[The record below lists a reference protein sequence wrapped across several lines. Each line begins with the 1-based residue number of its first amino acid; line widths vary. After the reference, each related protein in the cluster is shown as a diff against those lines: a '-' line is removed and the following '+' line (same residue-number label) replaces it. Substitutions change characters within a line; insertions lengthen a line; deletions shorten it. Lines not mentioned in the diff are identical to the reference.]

1 MEGTAEMGSETL
13 YEYEELCSR
22 ACVTPGAQISESLL
36 RLRHSFGYD
45 SGLRGNLQLLDDR
58 TLIFIAGDLLV
69 LLDISTR
76 EQRHLRSS
84 GGGGIGAITVHL
96 SRKYFAVAEKGNR
109 PSITVYES
117 PSLRRYRVLRD
128 GTEKAYS
135 SSVDFNKDGSL
146 LASVGT
152 APDFML
158 TVWDWRQEQVTLRAK
173 AISKEVFTVRFS
185 PHNPE
190 RLTSSGFEHIM
201 FWEMAD
207 TFTELKLQGRIGR
220 FGATEPTDIEGFVEL
235 PDGTVVS
242 GSSWGNLLLWEGSA
256 IRMEISRK
264 DGQSCHQGTVQPFA
278 LEDGHLM
285 TCGSDGVIRVWD
297 FDGID
302 IAIGGSKY
310 ELGPVKE
317 MAVGQNVCLCSVVRS
332 PQPDSTMWFA
342 QDSRG
347 AIWRVDLS
355 FTNTSLDPE
364 RLFSFHAG
372 AIQGLDVSETSHLMA
387 TTSPDCSV
395 RVFDFLSSRELASIY
410 FNQGGTVINWAPTSV
425 DQSGGL
431 LVTGFE
437 DGVVRVLELYDPQ
450 KLDLDNP
457 NPNRHKGGAELRLKQ
472 ALKPHSGP
480 VTAAAFKH
488 DGVFL
493 ATGSL
498 DAAVFFFSVGETYEP
513 IGFVRVPGPVQA
525 LEWSPDPESE
535 DKLLI
540 MCKSGHVVEVQLV
553 DLEAH
558 FLADTFQLLRL
569 PSRSFRFRSIKSQIK
584 REEETAR
591 RQALKEAK
599 ENEVED
605 EEELPSIH
613 IPDPPSPLCCGFYS
627 QSDHFWL
634 SMGGFDSGYLYHCKF
649 SENQDQDPNQRQDE
663 PFHFLPIHN
672 ADQDPILCATFSSDR
687 QMLFCG
693 MHSGAIRVYPLQPGD
708 HGLAS
713 MQAHWTLSLHDNQH
727 GHLHHVRR
735 SYDDKFVLT
744 AGNDGN
750 IFSLST
756 VPPEE
761 PQKGRLTATIPSP
774 RVGLEGEKAAM
785 DIEDPAAN
793 TIETEKQK
801 KHEDQLNQDIRL
813 RMETK
818 RRAIAELRVKFEEL
832 LKQNEALPEHFRLT
846 PSELQIDPCFSDQ
859 AEKLKVQKVMEVR
872 KQMQWEQE
880 RCDVG
885 LRKIQE
891 YFRGTFGDR
900 VVSVVAIHTNH
911 KISTYCLSE
920 LAKAP
925 TQPQRSHSGLHV
937 DPTIAPPRKES
948 RPQPEDV
955 VSSTSEDEGMM
966 LQLRA
971 KKKENQ
977 QAERARKAGEKA
989 EQARAAIEKRKK
1001 DWAQLYAEKPGDDCE
1016 DPKDVQAVQEA
1027 KENLGDLK
1035 LKSDKDFTVPKHL
1048 RMNAETMEARLRS
1061 LEEKIHQEQTRMN
1074 KRILALRDAKV
1085 CLVSQLLDQGE
1096 QLQKIQQ
1103 GLAPHLH
1110 RPPPA
1115 LPVMLPEET
1124 PEKKVQHSDD
1134 ALERYRSL
1142 REQRA
1147 WTKGDLTMEEEEQI
1161 TNREEEVLKDV
1172 ELTLQDQQDS
1182 LLEQMES
1189 SICQFDAELQV
1200 LHLEKLE
1207 LDCEL
1212 KQAELR
1218 RLTVYQELLIHKEFK
1233 EREESLQEK
1242 LNQCNKEESFLKRRL
1257 EERNKDLELKQAEGA
1272 RLQGKQKALLAAF
1285 QGLLGEDNEFEK
1297 FLTKVF
1303 EMKAEKVKKRKDTGD
1318 GERRNTREGGA
1329 GSAHSDEDY
1338 DSDLD
1343 EEGAA
1348 VDYKVCPPGCDP
1360 DLFQDTE
1367 RLRQRRLQLEE
1378 RLEKKEKDIKI
1389 LERDENY
1396 LHTKENVMKTNLEAV
1411 EQDVDSTVREKQLKM
1426 NALDVVAPL
1435 RQQQIEF
1442 VADGPPPSDL
1452 APALV
1457 LNREEL
1463 RRLQER
1469 IERFEVEKN
1478 QQEVLLT
1485 QARKEHVKL
1494 FHDGKDKSAKIE
1506 ELEKECNQLMMTKFG
1521 RLVDLEVL
1529 LTMKRSRTVEK
1540 LKQKKLLSEAEHLK
1554 NVHRWKC
1561 VSV

>member
-1 MEGTAEMGSETL
+1 MTSSAPEHPSRPTL
-13 YEYEELCSR
+13 
-22 ACVTPGAQISESLL
+22 LL
-36 RLRHSFGYD
+36 RHCFGYD

-76 EQRHLRSS
+76 GQRHLRSS

-135 SSVDFNKDGSL
+135 SSVDFNRDGSL

-207 TFTELKLQGRIGR
+207 TFTELKLQGRVGR
-220 FGATEPTDIEGFVEL
+220 FGATEPTDVEGFVEL

-285 TCGSDGVIRVWD
+285 TCGSDGVIRVRQPQQHLLISPPLLTLHLFLLQSSSNNQLNETGTSPLSEQTGWIGVWIGGWIGVWIGGWIGGWIGVWIGGWIGVWIGVWIGGWIGVWIGVWD

-310 ELGPVKE
+310 ELDPVNE
-317 MAVGQNVCLCSVVRS
+317 MPVGQNVCLCSVVRS

-437 DGVVRVLELYDPQ
+437 DGVVRLLELYDPQ

-488 DGVFL
+488 DGGIL
-493 ATGSL
+493 ATGSS
-498 DAAVFFFSVGETYEP
+498 DATVFFFSVGETHEP
-513 IGFVRVPGPVQA
+513 VGFVRVPGPVQA

-627 QSDHFWL
+627 QADHFWL

-649 SENQDQDPNQRQDE
+649 SENQDQDPNQQDE

-672 ADQDPILCATFSSDR
+672 AEQDPILCATFSSDR
-687 QMLFCG
+687 QTLFCG

-727 GHLHHVRR
+727 GQLHHVRR

-774 RVGLEGEKAAM
+774 RQEGLEDEPLAQ
-785 DIEDPAAN
+785 DIEDP
-793 TIETEKQK
+793 TVHSIESAKQK
-801 KHEDQLNQDIRL
+801 
-813 RMETK
+813 
-818 RRAIAELRVKFEEL
+818 
-832 LKQNEALPEHFRLT
+832 
-846 PSELQIDPCFSDQ
+846 
-859 AEKLKVQKVMEVR
+859 
-872 KQMQWEQE
+872 
-880 RCDVG
+880 
-885 LRKIQE
+885 
-891 YFRGTFGDR
+891 
-900 VVSVVAIHTNH
+900 
-911 KISTYCLSE
+911 
-920 LAKAP
+920 
-925 TQPQRSHSGLHV
+925 
-937 DPTIAPPRKES
+937 
-948 RPQPEDV
+948 
-955 VSSTSEDEGMM
+955 
-966 LQLRA
+966 
-971 KKKENQ
+971 
-977 QAERARKAGEKA
+977 
-989 EQARAAIEKRKK
+989 
-1001 DWAQLYAEKPGDDCE
+1001 
-1016 DPKDVQAVQEA
+1016 
-1027 KENLGDLK
+1027 
-1035 LKSDKDFTVPKHL
+1035 
-1048 RMNAETMEARLRS
+1048 
-1061 LEEKIHQEQTRMN
+1061 
-1074 KRILALRDAKV
+1074 
-1085 CLVSQLLDQGE
+1085 
-1096 QLQKIQQ
+1096 
-1103 GLAPHLH
+1103 
-1110 RPPPA
+1110 
-1115 LPVMLPEET
+1115 
-1124 PEKKVQHSDD
+1124 
-1134 ALERYRSL
+1134 
-1142 REQRA
+1142 
-1147 WTKGDLTMEEEEQI
+1147 
-1161 TNREEEVLKDV
+1161 
-1172 ELTLQDQQDS
+1172 
-1182 LLEQMES
+1182 
-1189 SICQFDAELQV
+1189 
-1200 LHLEKLE
+1200 LEKHHE
-1207 LDCEL
+1207 
-1212 KQAELR
+1212 
-1218 RLTVYQELLIHKEFK
+1218 Y
-1233 EREESLQEK
+1233 REAQV
-1242 LNQCNKEESFLKRRL
+1242 
-1257 EERNKDLELKQAEGA
+1257 
-1272 RLQGKQKALLAAF
+1272 
-1285 QGLLGEDNEFEK
+1285 
-1297 FLTKVF
+1297 KVT
-1303 EMKAEKVKKRKDTGD
+1303 A
-1318 GERRNTREGGA
+1318 
-1329 GSAHSDEDY
+1329 
-1338 DSDLD
+1338 
-1343 EEGAA
+1343 
-1348 VDYKVCPPGCDP
+1348 
-1360 DLFQDTE
+1360 
-1367 RLRQRRLQLEE
+1367 
-1378 RLEKKEKDIKI
+1378 
-1389 LERDENY
+1389 
-1396 LHTKENVMKTNLEAV
+1396 
-1411 EQDVDSTVREKQLKM
+1411 
-1426 NALDVVAPL
+1426 
-1435 RQQQIEF
+1435 
-1442 VADGPPPSDL
+1442 
-1452 APALV
+1452 
-1457 LNREEL
+1457 
-1463 RRLQER
+1463 
-1469 IERFEVEKN
+1469 
-1478 QQEVLLT
+1478 
-1485 QARKEHVKL
+1485 
-1494 FHDGKDKSAKIE
+1494 
-1506 ELEKECNQLMMTKFG
+1506 
-1521 RLVDLEVL
+1521 
-1529 LTMKRSRTVEK
+1529 
-1540 LKQKKLLSEAEHLK
+1540 KQKKLANLQQKLTELLRRKQSLPEHVHLQPAVETLSQRHTELRHKQSLPEH
-1554 NVHRWKC
+1554 VHLQPAVKTLSQRHTELLRHKQSLPEHVHLQPVVKTLSQRHTELRHKQSLPEHVHLQPVVKTLSQRHTELLRHKQSLPEHVHLQPAVKTLSQRHTVLRPCLFSW
-1561 VSV
+1561 VVL